1 MKLRKRN
8 DTQNK
13 IDKKD
18 KSNVEPKK
26 DKDSITVKKKK
37 KVRSERSSKKS
48 KAANKKA
55 AETLEVIE
63 IPPVVHC
70 AIDDVV
76 SALKEATNEELELKE
91 ECSLI
96 FECNQCE
103 SFYRSIG
110 SYLCHKVTFCSQK
123 SSENFEDD
131 LIHKVYSWPYPDNFK
146 EETKK
151 KEFDPLLLVSGHQN
165 I

>member
-1 MKLRKRN
+1 MKLRKRIEIPSK
-8 DTQNK
+8 T
-13 IDKKD
+13 DKKE
-18 KSNVEPKK
+18 KSNVEAKK
-26 DKDSITVKKKK
+26 EKDSATIKKKK
-37 KVRSERSSKKS
+37 KLKSEKSNKKS

-70 AIDDVV
+70 AIGDVV
-76 SALKEATNEELELKE
+76 TALKEASNEELQLKE

-110 SYLCHKVTFCSQK
+110 SYLSHKVTFCCQNP
-123 SSENFEDD
+123 SENFEED
-131 LIHKVYSWPYPDNFK
+131 LIHKVYSWPYADNFK
-146 EETKK
+146 EEIKK
-151 KEFDPLLLVSGHQN
+151 NEFDPVLLVSGHQN
-165 I
+165 V